1 MENSELEPL
10 ASEIN
15 TRSGAKAGRGVWSLR
30 SVAGKSSSTVWSQGA
45 KEKESDRSKR
55 FYSLLAE
62 ARNANE
68 ERRFVQGL
76 GAFRE
81 AATLSRTDTELKSA
95 AFDCALKE
103 VKSLTA
109 EHWRVAASYLNEAAQ
124 LDPARA
130 IPDALHAAIQQ
141 AEREESIANTLAE
154 IKPGGD
160 AEQAYSRLTRALLR
174 YPGDLLLEGHLP
186 AVCASVV
193 ERRGL
198 EERQRRVAIMMGLS
212 RDLDQCV
219 ELSDVD
225 RIDKLSQSALGP
237 YQADAEIHSVYEGI
251 RLKAGACHKA
261 STALNGGQIASCL
274 QVCSQV
280 LYAEPEQRY
289 LVGVRQ
295 KAREF
300 KFSDEAVAVEQAK
313 ELLAKGPLAEA
324 LELTR
329 HALIQFDGSTAL
341 PSIEAAISEK
351 EATVRGLLEGGEASL
366 LSGSFETAGIAFQQA
381 RRLLPLDPELSQHL
395 ATLLHSHARSLID
408 QDWRAFSSLLDL
420 EQSLQLERPLPPDLA
435 AVLQKRKQH
444 AENARLQAEAI
455 HKTAER
461 GLQAE
466 VLRDSGAVPAKPP
479 VHAKPVHGKLKESP
493 SKPSASHSSDPET
506 AAIQAEVVRIS
517 RHRAARHLFDGI
529 LLDKTTIGVLGGV
542 AATLLCAALLAW
554 HDHQSR
560 AMRPQHTLTLSS
572 IASVKIAPET
582 PVSRDI
588 APPGE
593 PNRSLATLEIR
604 GAEPGTEVRV
614 DNVLLGAAVSGS
626 SLSRE
631 LSSGDHVVELSREGY
646 TPRRMALHFAP
657 GEVALLT
664 GSHVQLQST
673 DAALL
678 SAERRD
684 WSRASDDA
692 KSGALAD
699 FLQKYPQGSHA
710 AEAKQRLLELEWQS
724 VDKSQPSALQAFL
737 SEHPNNQYSSQAQ
750 DTLDALNR
758 QVALQAEEADW
769 RSLNRNNKSSLS
781 AFLAKYPAGAHSAM
795 ANSLMAN
802 LDRRTEIA
810 SADVPRREEH
820 KLAVVPPTPADLTVV
835 AERAAVLDVI
845 GRFAEAWNAKDYRS
859 IVEIEPDL
867 NRRTLKAQLSPVK
880 AVSMRI
886 SPVAPP
892 QISGTE
898 ATVVCRR
905 QADETFVDGSLKQ
918 NPESIVTYVLSK
930 RNGSWG
936 ISAIR

>member
-1 MENSELEPL
+1 MEHSEPEPL

-15 TRSGAKAGRGVWSLR
+15 TRSGAKTAKSIWSLR
-30 SVAGKSSSTVWSQGA
+30 SVAGKTSSTVWSQGS
-45 KEKESDRSKR
+45 KESDRSKR

-68 ERRFVQGL
+68 ERRYVQGL

-81 AATLSRTDTELKSA
+81 AATLSRTDTELKTA

-103 VKSLTA
+103 IKSLTA
-109 EHWRVAASYLNEAAQ
+109 EHWRVAAAYLSEAAQ
-124 LDPARA
+124 LDPNRT
-130 IPDALHAAIQQ
+130 IPDALNAAIQQ

-160 AEQAYSRLTRALLR
+160 AEQAYSRLTRALTR

-186 AVCASVV
+186 AVCASAV
-193 ERRGL
+193 ERRGP
-198 EERQRRVAIMMGLS
+198 EERQRRMAVMTGLGADLERCTNVA
-212 RDLDQCV
+212 DV
-219 ELSDVD
+219 E
-225 RIDKLSQSALGP
+225 RIDRLSQSALGP
-237 YQADAEIHSVYEGI
+237 YQADAEIRSVYEKI
-251 RLKAGACHKA
+251 HSQAEAYRKA
-261 STALNGGQIASCL
+261 SGALTDGQIASCL

-280 LYAEPEQRY
+280 LHDADEQRY
-289 LVGVRQ
+289 LVNVRQ

-300 KFSDEAVAVEQAK
+300 QFSGEAIAVEQAN

-329 HALIQFDGSTAL
+329 HALTQFDGSTAL
-341 PSIEAAISEK
+341 LAIEAAISEK

-366 LSGSFETAGIAFQQA
+366 VTGDFETAGIAFQQA
-381 RRLLPLDPELSQHL
+381 RRLLPLDPELSHHL
-395 ATLLHSHARSLID
+395 ATLLHSHARSQID
-408 QDWRAFSSLLDL
+408 QDWRAFTSLLEL
-420 EQSLQLERPLPPDLA
+420 EQSLQLERPLPADLA

-466 VLRDSGAVPAKPP
+466 VLRDSGTMPAAKPP
-479 VHAKPVHGKLKESP
+479 VQGKLKEAAA
-493 SKPSASHSSDPET
+493 KASANPET

-517 RHRAARHLFDGI
+517 RHRAARRLFDGVS
-529 LLDKTTIGVLGGV
+529 LDKTTIGVLGGV
-542 AATLLCAALLAW
+542 AATLVCAALLAW

-560 AMRPQHTLTLSS
+560 AARPQRTLTLSS
-572 IASVKIAPET
+572 MAAGKAAPET
-582 PVSRDI
+582 PASPES
-588 APPGE
+588 APPVE

-626 SLSRE
+626 SLTRE

-678 SAERRD
+678 SAERREWD
-684 WSRASDDA
+684 RASADA
-692 KSGALAD
+692 KSATFAD
-699 FLQKYPQGSHA
+699 FLQKYPQSSHA
-710 AEAKQRLLELEWQS
+710 AEAKQRILDLEWQS
-724 VDKSQPSALQAFL
+724 VDKSQASALQAFL
-737 SEHPNNQYSSQAQ
+737 SEHPNNKYSAQAQ
-750 DTLDALNR
+750 DALDSLNR
-758 QVALQAEEADW
+758 QMALQAEEADW
-769 RSLNRNNKSSLS
+769 RNLNRTNKSSLS

-802 LDRRTEIA
+802 LDRRIETA
-810 SADVPRREEH
+810 SADLPRREEH
-820 KLAVVPPTPADLTVV
+820 KLAVVAPASPDPTVL

-880 AVSMRI
+880 AVNMRI
-886 SPVAPP
+886 SPVSPP

-918 NPESIVTYVLSK
+918 NPESIVTYVLLK
-930 RNGSWG
+930 RNGAWG